1 MNTIQERL
9 TWPGRVQL
17 RPRQGKL
24 MGPSFS
30 QEVSRLGKK
39 ERSYRFLQKNEED
52 HLQAEVSVHIQITVI
67 FMHAQRPVNSF
78 YDFTY

>member
-9 TWPGRVQL
+9 SWPGRVQL

-30 QEVSRLGKK
+30 GEVNRLRGN
-39 ERSYRFLQKNEED
+39 ESSYRLLKKNEED